1 MICFKTNV
9 GNIVEEFAMWA
20 ITACSYRHRSRISR
34 VEPQLSMGNRVLGHP
49 IEISMCKHDGI
60 IGAHHLGCRRFRNT
74 RVTLNSYVYKHRS
87 TSDLLTPET
96 RLFRRFVLP
105 PHTRFSQ
112 SFPFT
117 YPYRFISLQVTRT
130 CTPCAVLTFRPE
142 LPWILPRGRGLNI
155 HKKLRQNVGSQVRFR
170 HSESKLIRRTPVKMS
185 MYILL
190 SSGMP
195 RTLACAYPTSTSRRP
210 FHRQTEKCL

>member
-1 MICFKTNV
+1 MARSTLVCGGVPRKLMICFKTNV

-74 RVTLNSYVYKHRS
+74 RDVEFVRLQ
-87 TSDLLTPET
+87 TPVDFRFAHT
-96 RLFRRFVLP
+96 RNPFIPSLRVA
-105 PHTRFSQ
+105 PHTHFSQ

-117 YPYRFISLQVTRT
+117 YSRSGNSCPHQLFFRSDVDVGRRRSVSNVSGILNKPYR
-130 CTPCAVLTFRPE
+130 
-142 LPWILPRGRGLNI
+142 
-155 HKKLRQNVGSQVRFR
+155 
-170 HSESKLIRRTPVKMS
+170 
-185 MYILL
+185 
-190 SSGMP
+190 
-195 RTLACAYPTSTSRRP
+195 
-210 FHRQTEKCL
+210 